1 VTSNRPSRPRQRIR
15 PLPPGQSL
23 FTPDASPARATTE
36 RRSAKPL
43 LYLHQLPP
51 WVVAVLAVGLL
62 VAGLALRGPAGA
74 IALFAVAAVLGW
86 LASVSWPRLSAGGR
100 LGRLAAV
107 GLLLALAAFQASR

>member
-23 FTPDASPARATTE
+23 FTPDASPTRSAAE
-36 RRSAKPL
+36 RRSARPL

-51 WVVAVLAVGLL
+51 WVVPVLMAGLL

-74 IALFAVAAVLGW
+74 VALCGVAAVLGW
-86 LASVSWPRLSAGGR
+86 LAWVSWPRLSTT
-100 LGRLAAV
+100 GRLARLGINGLVLAV
-107 GLLLALAAFQASR
+107 AALQATR

>member
-1 VTSNRPSRPRQRIR
+1 MR

-23 FTPDASPARATTE
+23 FTPDAAPARAATE

-43 LYLHQLPP
+43 IYLHQLPP
-51 WVVAVLAVGLL
+51 WVVPILLAGLL

-74 IALFAVAAVLGW
+74 VALCALAGVLGW
-86 LASVSWPRLSAGGR
+86 LGSVSWPRLSAGGR

-107 GLLLALAAFQASR
+107 GILLALAAFQATR